1 MINIPAQEKQK
12 SL

>member
-12 SL
+12 LL